1 MRHPFAVTIYGD
13 FIYWSD
19 LQLRNIQQANKLTG
33 DLRSILLEE
42 VDNLMDLTVLQYN
55 VTTDYAEPGS
65 LRHDEQQDWR
75 RKQGAQ
81 NRACLKAKC
90 AQLCLLSSSTPSGYR
105 CACSTGIRLMPDG
118 HGCAEDMEKYLIITT
133 RKTIRRV
140 SLDTNYHMD
149 VNVPLNRKLNNAL
162 ILDVHRERDTV
173 YWSDTKDNVI
183 YRANMLL
190 GKVEPIITFG
200 LFDINGLAIDNIGH
214 KLYWTD
220 AGRKRIEV
228 ADLDGNNRRVLI
240 NNELESPRAIAVNH
254 PSGHMVWSDWGGEQV
269 RIERADMD
277 GSRRAILVNKDLG
290 WPNGITITKSGRI
303 VWADSKQHTI
313 EMIDMNG
320 ANRQKLVEN
329 LPSPYGVAL
338 IEDYLYWTD
347 WQSKA
352 IYRIS
357 FNDQREHS
365 TGKTIIRLN

>member
-1 MRHPFAVTIYGD
+1 
-13 FIYWSD
+13 
-19 LQLRNIQQANKLTG
+19 
-33 DLRSILLEE
+33 
-42 VDNLMDLTVLQYN
+42 MD
-55 VTTDYAEPGS
+55 
-65 LRHDEQQDWR
+65 
-75 RKQGAQ
+75 
-81 NRACLKAKC
+81 
-90 AQLCLLSSSTPSGYR
+90 
-105 CACSTGIRLMPDG
+105 
-118 HGCAEDMEKYLIITT
+118 KYLIITT

-140 SLDTNYHMD
+140 SLDTDYHFD
-149 VNVPLNRKLNNAL
+149 VNIALDRRLSNAL
-162 ILDVHRERDTV
+162 ILDVHRDDDTV

-183 YRANMLL
+183 YRANMLE
-190 GKVEPIITFG
+190 GKVQPVITFG

-240 NNELESPRAIAVNH
+240 NSELDSPRAIAVNH
-254 PSGHMVWSDWGGEQV
+254 PSGHMVWSDWGEQV

-303 VWADSKQHTI
+303 VWADSKTHTL

-320 ANRQKLVEN
+320 ANRHRLVHN
-329 LPSPYGVAL
+329 LPSPYGVAM

-352 IYRIS
+352 IYRIK
-357 FNDQREHS
+357 FDDDQRDQDQLV
-365 TGKTIIRLN
+365 TGKTLEDTMIDKLIHISFCPQPHPRLSSSSKR